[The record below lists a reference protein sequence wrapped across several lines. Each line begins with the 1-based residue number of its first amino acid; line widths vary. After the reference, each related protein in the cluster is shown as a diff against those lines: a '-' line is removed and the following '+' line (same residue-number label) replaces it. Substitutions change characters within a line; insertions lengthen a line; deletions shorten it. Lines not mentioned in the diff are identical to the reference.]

1 VTRLALVLIVAALVW
16 FPSVSSQAQA
26 HATIEVTAVADRFE
40 TAAPPVG
47 RAGDGERLTWRL
59 RDRFGRPIGVGLL
72 NCRWQQAQ
80 ARLCTGELRFPLGK
94 LAVVGASPT
103 RSLGEWAVV
112 GGTGRYLGANG
123 VMEFRAIGLRR
134 LTLIITI

>member
-1 VTRLALVLIVAALVW
+1 MSRLWLTLFIASLVW
-16 FPSVSSQAQA
+16 LPSAGSEARSQ
-26 HATIEVTAVADRFE
+26 ATIEVTAQAERFK

-59 RDRFGRPIGVGLL
+59 NDRFGRPVGIGLL
-72 NCRWQQAQ
+72 NCRWQLRQ

-94 LAVVGASPT
+94 LAVVGSSPT

-112 GGTGRYLGANG
+112 GGTGKYLGASG
-123 VMEFRAIGLRR
+123 VLEFRAIGLRR